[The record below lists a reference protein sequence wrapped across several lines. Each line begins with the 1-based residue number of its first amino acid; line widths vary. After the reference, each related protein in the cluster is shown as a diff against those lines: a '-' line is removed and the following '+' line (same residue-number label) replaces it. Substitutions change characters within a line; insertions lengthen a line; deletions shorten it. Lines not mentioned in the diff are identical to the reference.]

1 MQAGVA
7 MGLAKTVAV
16 RFPEWGPEFATLMVS
31 CLALAAVSTAY
42 HCMQHHSCAVVKT
55 FKARHDRSGNS

>member
-16 RFPEWGPEFATLMVS
+16 QFPEWGPEFATLMVI
-31 CLALAAVSTAY
+31 CHPYLFQQQPACKQVDKA
-42 HCMQHHSCAVVKT
+42 CAHTSSLDMV
-55 FKARHDRSGNS
+55 F